1 MSGLEPQ
8 SDVSRPSALP
18 TARLN
23 ARPQR
28 SGVEQ
33 TAEDFLD
40 QHEESLNKRV
50 DAEIEVL
57 VDGMVDLVA
66 LASVEDKD
74 KYRIAQEG
82 FQAESRAESM
92 VSFWN
97 SKGDT
102 LKASPSTDS
111 GDKFFIVNNT

>member
-1 MSGLEPQ
+1 MSAPEPQ

-18 TARLN
+18 TARLT

-28 SGVEQ
+28 AGTEQ
-33 TAEDFLD
+33 SAEDFLN
-40 QHEESLNKRV
+40 QREEEVNKKV

-66 LASVEDKD
+66 LAAVGDKD
-74 KYRIAQEG
+74 KFKIAQEG

-92 VSFWN
+92 VSYLLLPCN
-97 SKGDT
+97 
-102 LKASPSTDS
+102 ASW
-111 GDKFFIVNNT
+111 IW